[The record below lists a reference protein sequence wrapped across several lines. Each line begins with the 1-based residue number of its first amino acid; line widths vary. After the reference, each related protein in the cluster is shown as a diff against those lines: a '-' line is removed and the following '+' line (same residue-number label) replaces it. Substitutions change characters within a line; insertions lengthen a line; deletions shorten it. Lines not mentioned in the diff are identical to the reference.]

1 MLLCDT
7 KRNNRCRLPLSSLLK
22 FCRMDKRSF
31 YFLLCRY
38 HWGRVG
44 KKCDHFYR
52 PSSADGFADR
62 SRACICCT
70 WTLNNIMITL
80 VVAHIN
86 KQTIK
91 ENSNNT
97 AKILTKIIFENHNK
111 NNDNDIIQRT
121 LCLRLR

>member
-1 MLLCDT
+1 
-7 KRNNRCRLPLSSLLK
+7 
-22 FCRMDKRSF
+22 
-31 YFLLCRY
+31 
-38 HWGRVG
+38 
-44 KKCDHFYR
+44 
-52 PSSADGFADR
+52 
-62 SRACICCT
+62 
-70 WTLNNIMITL
+70 MITL

-111 NNDNDIIQRT
+111 NNDNDIIQRP